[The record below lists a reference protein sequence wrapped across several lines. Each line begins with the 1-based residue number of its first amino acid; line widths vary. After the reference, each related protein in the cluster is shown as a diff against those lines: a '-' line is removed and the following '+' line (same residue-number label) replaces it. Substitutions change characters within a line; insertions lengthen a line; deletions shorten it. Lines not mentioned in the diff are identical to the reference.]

1 MAALL
6 FTDPEKPIYSNILKS
21 KSRFRVTQVR
31 NRFLVFRIQHRE
43 EQMTTERIIR
53 AEKMGWFF
61 TNDNYFQWQRR
72 VIRQDRPLAQCF
84 EMCQI
89 AKIGDEYR
97 VCHGMVTIND
107 VPYEELEVLVKMFGY
122 ECLDDFVLQTANSNE
137 FVFNKDGTIDRINSH
152 SWIPE
157 YPLLAQMDFKTN
169 AISEYLTDAAFSSES
184 AAEEYIYREFLSRE
198 ACVW

>member
-1 MAALL
+1 
-6 FTDPEKPIYSNILKS
+6 
-21 KSRFRVTQVR
+21 
-31 NRFLVFRIQHRE
+31 
-43 EQMTTERIIR
+43 MTTERIIR

-137 FVFNKDGTIDRINSH
+137 FVFNKDGTIDRINSP

-184 AAEEYIYREFLSRE
+184 AAEEYIYREYLTQE

>member
-137 FVFNKDGTIDRINSH
+137 FVFNKDGTIDRINSP

-184 AAEEYIYREFLSRE
+184 AAEEYIYREYLTQE